1 MENSN
6 IVEADSAQSGSGLY
20 TIAAVFCVFLLTVL
34 LLDPAFTRLADH
46 FLDSLLVP
54 IKETGNASFPKN
66 SAGTPAIE
74 NTAKSALK
82 TLDLQALDLKNPAI
96 PDTGEACLLTEAP
109 VPDKNLMWKDLFPPD
124 NENLVP
130 AAEPPVLAGTEEG
143 AVWETAAGDSSQ
155 ESEVPAID
163 VKVADAVLPE
173 AVPETPLDVPTDLEQ
188 NDIIQDSVEE
198 EILREPVLQG
208 TLPEVVQTPN
218 TNIVDSTTSDESD
231 APFEGTDAIEPD
243 PEIPDTNPSD
253 METGT
258 DGTDDNAV
266 DTTSCFLL
274 DESGMLSKF
283 LPEYAEISDGCLFLP
298 PECTGIRSGAFSGAG
313 AEITELY
320 IPSKAVMLEAGAF
333 NGLCSLLWI
342 EIDTPNPVYKSI
354 NGVLFDSTASILIAF
369 PAGRTD
375 VYSIPSHVTQ
385 IAGGAFA
392 DASIN
397 RLDLR
402 RCPILFFDGNIFGV
416 SDGNGMVIAVPAEDF
431 SAYEEMLNGYAVTLT
446 K

>member
-163 VKVADAVLPE
+163 VKKRSRADG
-173 AVPETPLDVPTDLEQ
+173 
-188 NDIIQDSVEE
+188 
-198 EILREPVLQG
+198 G
-208 TLPEVVQTPN
+208 TG
-218 TNIVDSTTSDESD
+218 SR
-231 APFEGTDAIEPD
+231 
-243 PEIPDTNPSD
+243 
-253 METGT
+253 
-258 DGTDDNAV
+258 
-266 DTTSCFLL
+266 
-274 DESGMLSKF
+274 LSAR
-283 LPEYAEISDGCLFLP
+283 P
-298 PECTGIRSGAFSGAG
+298 
-313 AEITELY
+313 
-320 IPSKAVMLEAGAF
+320 
-333 NGLCSLLWI
+333 W
-342 EIDTPNPVYKSI
+342 
-354 NGVLFDSTASILIAF
+354 
-369 PAGRTD
+369 GR
-375 VYSIPSHVTQ
+375 
-385 IAGGAFA
+385 
-392 DASIN
+392 
-397 RLDLR
+397 L
-402 RCPILFFDGNIFGV
+402 
-416 SDGNGMVIAVPAEDF
+416 
-431 SAYEEMLNGYAVTLT
+431 
-446 K
+446 